1 MIHGRFQNYI
11 PKRPLDKGI
20 IATAAS
26 LTLLF
31 VDGLW
36 QLDCYSHEK
45 LLSVNIS
52 NKLCDIV
59 FPPLNELLRKC
70 AGDR

>member
-31 VDGLW
+31 VDGL
-36 QLDCYSHEK
+36 
-45 LLSVNIS
+45 
-52 NKLCDIV
+52 
-59 FPPLNELLRKC
+59 
-70 AGDR
+70 